1 MSSSKQSKQSQS
13 PTSPP
18 LTPHGSKL
26 PKFLQKQNRDRSKSL
41 VDTNTTPSAAS
52 SSSSISDSLKIGSP
66 LKTSIIRRSSKKHQQ
81 SSSHDREERR
91 PSRQSQDTPD
101 TSLDLE
107 ELEEEQPSRQDGAD
121 ETPVIVEPPAIPR
134 SRARPD
140 RPLSDNYSAVAY
152 HPSSSASSSRLSEI
166 PSRLSG
172 WFSHAFSTS
181 STDLSLPSL
190 LSQQHLAAV
199 AAGSPKKTSA
209 LLTVAKHGKG
219 HLDKAMR
226 YLLDSDATPDKCTD
240 PIWLLGVEH
249 PGYEPDAVSTSS
261 NASLGRRSS
270 VESSHRSPS
279 SFRSSTSTSPVAIPG
294 ADLSLSQSQP
304 ASSSSTKDKD
314 PSRNWPPVF
323 YADYTSRIWLTY
335 RSQFIPIR
343 DITLEE
349 LDAAPPDSAILSGSP
364 QPKKWNWPLGGEKCW
379 TSDAG
384 WGCML
389 RTGQSLLANALL
401 HVHLGRDWRKPP
413 YPLYT
418 SDYATYVQIITWFLD
433 EPTCPFSVHRMA
445 LVGKQLGT
453 KVGQWFGPSVA
464 AGAIKKLV
472 HAFPEAGLG
481 IYIASDGGMIY
492 ESEVIA
498 SSHAGIGSPR
508 GHVRKVWGER
518 PVLILIG
525 HRLGIDGV
533 NPLYYN
539 FIKTLYTWP
548 QSVGIAGG
556 RPSSSYYF
564 VGSQADN
571 LFYLDPHHARPAI
584 PLRPPPSDISYN
596 TPATPPSVSRQT
608 SPEPTS
614 DREREKSPRTPVR
627 HARSP
632 TSPISIR
639 SSSSFSQRNIVPP
652 SPLQQQISTSSTTT
666 AASYVTTATS
676 QSSNSNSNSHAR
688 WHSSSALPDDSEMDS
703 RELSINGEDL
713 DPIQRHYATAYSAAE
728 LRTFHCDRVRKM
740 PLSGLD
746 PSMLIGF
753 LCKDE
758 SDWRDLK
765 SRIAELNR
773 QAPKGTVLHIQD
785 EPPNWNS
792 DLEAGME
799 SISEPD
805 IDLPEEDDEFSDA
818 QEELRSASASPD
830 TSLPSTNSKME
841 EDDTEGDCMDPI
853 TPGIAKISFK
863 NIRAPGHMQKAPST
877 STTGSS
883 APDSLDFEDE
893 EDEEWLAP
901 EVFTPQ
907 PEYGMSTPV
916 IEPPTLDESQ
926 LTVTREASDNSH
938 GEGDLE
944 KRKRKSKKKG
954 KDIAPVQFPF
964 PATAGEEEEPKNAGK
979 RVPQMRTQKARDG
992 GRTQSGGVRGIPTD
1006 DFDDF

>member
-1 MSSSKQSKQSQS
+1 MASNKQSRQSQS
-13 PTSPP
+13 PTSPTP
-18 LTPHGSKL
+18 TPHGSKL

-41 VDTNTTPSAAS
+41 IDTSGNTPSAAS
-52 SSSSISDSLKIGSP
+52 SSSSISDTVKTTSALKSSL
-66 LKTSIIRRSSKKHQQ
+66 IRKSSKKAQQ
-81 SSSHDREERR
+81 SSSREWEERR
-91 PSRQSQDTPD
+91 QQSQDIPD
-101 TSLDLE
+101 SPDIDE
-107 ELEEEQPSRQDGAD
+107 FGAEQSPRQDTGD
-121 ETPVIVEPPAIPR
+121 ETPVIVEPPARPR

-140 RPLSDNYSAVAY
+140 RPLSDNYPAVNY
-152 HPSSSASSSRLSEI
+152 YPSSSSSRLSEI

-172 WFSHAFSTS
+172 WFSHTFSSS

-190 LSQQHLAAV
+190 LSQQHLATV
-199 AAGSPKKTSA
+199 AAGSPKGKSA
-209 LLTVAKHGKG
+209 LLTAAKHGRG

-226 YLLDSDATPDKCTD
+226 YLLDSDATPDKCSD

-249 PGYEPDAVSTSS
+249 PGYEPDAVPASPH
-261 NASLGRRSS
+261 ASLGRRSS
-270 VESSHRSPS
+270 VESSRRSPS
-279 SFRSSTSTSPVAIPG
+279 SFRSSPSTSPADVHG
-294 ADLSLSQSQP
+294 ADPSLSQSQP
-304 ASSSSTKDKD
+304 TPSHVNKD
-314 PSRNWPPVF
+314 PARNWPPVF
-323 YADYTSRIWLTY
+323 YADFTSRIWLTY
-335 RSQFIPIR
+335 RSQFLPIR
-343 DITLEE
+343 DITLEDLE
-349 LDAAPPDSAILSGSP
+349 AAAPDSAILSPSP

-401 HVHLGRDWRKPP
+401 HAHLGRDWRKPP
-413 YPLYT
+413 YPVYT

-445 LVGKQLGT
+445 LVGKELGT

-472 HAFPEAGLG
+472 HAFPEATLG
-481 IYIASDGGMIY
+481 IYVASDGGMIY

-498 SSHAGIGSPR
+498 ASHTGIGSPR
-508 GHVRKVWGER
+508 RHVRKIWGDR

-564 VGSQADN
+564 VGSQSDN

-584 PLRPPPSDISYN
+584 PLRPLPRDGSFS
-596 TPATPPSVSRQT
+596 TPTTPPSGSRHT
-608 SPEPTS
+608 SPEPS
-614 DREREKSPRTPVR
+614 LDRERDKSPRTPVR
-627 HARSP
+627 HTRSP
-632 TSPISIR
+632 TSPTSVR
-639 SSSSFSQRNIVPP
+639 SGSSFSPRNVVPP

-666 AASYVTTATS
+666 TGSYVTTATS
-676 QSSNSNSNSHAR
+676 QSSHSNSNSNSNSHVR
-688 WHSSSALPDDSEMDS
+688 WHSSSVLPDDSEMDS
-703 RELSINGEDL
+703 RELSSNGEEL
-713 DPIQRHYATAYSAAE
+713 DPMQRHFATAYSATE
-728 LRTFHCDRVRKM
+728 LKTFHCDRVRKM

-765 SRIAELNR
+765 ARITELNR
-773 QAPKGTVLHIQD
+773 KAPKGTVLHIQD

-792 DLEAGME
+792 DLDMGLE
-799 SISEPD
+799 SVSEPD

-818 QEELRSASASPD
+818 QDELRSASASPD
-830 TSLPSTNSKME
+830 TSPPSTNSKSME
-841 EDDTEGDCMDPI
+841 EDDLEDEHHDPI
-853 TPGIAKISFK
+853 TPGATKISFT

-883 APDSLDFEDE
+883 VPDSLDFEDE

-907 PEYGMSTPV
+907 PDYGMPTPV
-916 IEPPTLDESQ
+916 IEPPMLEESQ
-926 LTVTREASDNSH
+926 VTLTREFNNNSPS
-938 GEGDLE
+938 EADSE

-954 KDIAPVQFPF
+954 KNTVPEQFPF
-964 PATAGEEEEPKNAGK
+964 PATAGEEEELKNAGK
-979 RVPQMRTQKARDG
+979 RVPQMRTAKARDG

-1006 DFDDF
+1006 DVDDF